1 MMHLSVR
8 IAGSMSNL
16 DRLFYQP
23 IYNSLTTLLAQKK
36 FDSDTSLDIYQSMK
50 RAMQDLQDAQVSEL
64 EAKIQHW
71 EQVSGEADK
80 TLYTLGLRH
89 AIDIIKGQVAT
100 DLNGYDGEPYVKEER
115 TDEDETFQI

>member
-1 MMHLSVR
+1 
-8 IAGSMSNL
+8 MSNL

-50 RAMQDLQDAQVSEL
+50 RAMQDLQEAQIAEL
-64 EAKIQHW
+64 ETKIRKW
-71 EQVSGEADK
+71 EEVADGADT

-89 AIDIIKGQVAT
+89 AIDIIKGEVAT
-100 DLNGYDGEPYVKEER
+100 DSNGYDGQPYVKEEKGSG
-115 TDEDETFQI
+115 EDEAFQI